1 MPVRRLCKS
10 ALFLWLCR
18 KTFGFFQ
25 AFFEKLASLASF
37 LASTANF
44 SARLGNFSA
53 STGKLLS
60 RPDKLGKSHTKL
72 TIVDCDNCK
81 SIKKACA
88 TMMDAQAFGIE
99 LFNGVLTKW

>member
-44 SARLGNFSA
+44 SAR
-53 STGKLLS
+53 TGKLLS